1 MGLQS
6 KSSLPKTLLIPEII
20 RRRNIEEVDCRISYR
35 CNIITSSV
43 IILVSNFLWP
53 GQMIT
58 WQELMELE
66 LGNFFR
72 SNLLNEAW
80 ALLLCTNI
88 KCPLLHC

>member
-6 KSSLPKTLLIPEII
+6 KSSLPKTLLIPELI
-20 RRRNIEEVDCRISYR
+20 RRRNIEEVVCGISYC

-72 SNLLNEAW
+72 SNLLKEAW